1 MILLANGK
9 VITRDP
15 EGIGYLPDGGVVT
28 DGGKIVEVGTT
39 ADLKAKYPQA
49 EFVDARGGVIMPGLI
64 NAHTHIYSA
73 LARGLSIDGY
83 NPTSFYE
90 VLDGQWWYIDRNLDL
105 EATKASAQALVID
118 SIKQGVTTIFD
129 HHASF
134 CEIPGSLFAI
144 KDVCQELGIRAN
156 LCYEVSERDGAEKC
170 GQAIR
175 ENADFARWAKEQ
187 DDDMI
192 KAMFGGHALFTIS
205 DKTFE
210 QMVKAND
217 GMTGFHIHV
226 AEGMNDVY
234 DSLRNYGCRPV
245 NRLLYNGVLGEKT
258 MLGHCIHISPAEMDI
273 LKETG
278 TMVCHNPE
286 SNMGNA
292 VGCSPVLQLF
302 QKGILIGLG
311 TDAYTHDMLE
321 SLKVLLP
328 MQRHNAC
335 LPNVG
340 WREATGMLF
349 ENNAKIC
356 ARYFKKP
363 LGVLKP
369 GAAADVIIMD
379 YKPFTPFSHEN
390 VDGHML
396 FGMEG
401 KNCRTTI
408 INGKVL
414 YKDREFVGID
424 EDKINAFCMEQSKKL
439 WGELNHRT
447 Y

>member
-1 MILLANGK
+1 MLLVGNGRL
-9 VITRDP
+9 ITRDEAFP
-15 EGIGYLPDGGVVT
+15 YAEDGAVAL
-28 DGGKIVEVGTT
+28 DGEVIKEVG
-39 ADLKAKYPQA
+39 ALSELRAKYPNA

-64 NAHTHIYSA
+64 NVHTHIYSG
-73 LARGLSIDGY
+73 LARGLAIGGF
-83 NPTSFYE
+83 NPTNFLE
-90 VLDGQWWYIDRNLDL
+90 VLDGQWWYIDRHLTLDGTRACAY
-105 EATKASAQALVID
+105 ATVLDCIRD
-118 SIKQGVTTIFD
+118 GVTTIFD

-187 DDDMI
+187 DDDMV

-273 LKETG
+273 LRETG

-447 Y
+447 D